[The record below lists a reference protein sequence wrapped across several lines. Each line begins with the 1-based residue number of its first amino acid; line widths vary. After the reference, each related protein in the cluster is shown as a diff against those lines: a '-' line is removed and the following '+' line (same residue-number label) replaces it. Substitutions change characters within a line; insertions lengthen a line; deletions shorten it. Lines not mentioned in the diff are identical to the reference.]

1 MSFYDDAVLQRRCTA
16 GPPLNKEDFKQSQAI
31 SDETGAQQTFQQI
44 QYRFQVTRNNESNVV
59 FKRSIFFINVPLFG
73 RQRINALQ
81 QTVGKQQRGCTIQV
95 SFKGFIDCRIVA
107 EVERTFGRI
116 QTPAFGRIYY
126 LFDLRLDVFRIY
138 FTCVGHISYLFDL
151 RLDVFHIYLST
162 LSSRDHEKRLTSS
175 FIDGWRL
182 YSPLLQCLPAKRRT
196 GVHRP
201 PHVNRQARGLIRSS
215 C

>member
-1 MSFYDDAVLQRRCTA
+1 MYRTSFSSV
-16 GPPLNKEDFKQSQAI
+16 
-31 SDETGAQQTFQQI
+31 
-44 QYRFQVTRNNESNVV
+44 
-59 FKRSIFFINVPLFG
+59 RSFSFNVPCFG
-73 RQRINALQ
+73 RQRVNALQ
-81 QTVGKQQRGCTIQV
+81 QTVRKRCNIQV
-95 SFKGFIDCRIVA
+95 FLTGFIVCRTVA
-107 EVERTFGRI
+107 EVEGTFGRI
-116 QTPAFGRIYY
+116 RTPAFGRIHY

-138 FTCVGHISYLFDL
+138 FTCVGRISYLFDL